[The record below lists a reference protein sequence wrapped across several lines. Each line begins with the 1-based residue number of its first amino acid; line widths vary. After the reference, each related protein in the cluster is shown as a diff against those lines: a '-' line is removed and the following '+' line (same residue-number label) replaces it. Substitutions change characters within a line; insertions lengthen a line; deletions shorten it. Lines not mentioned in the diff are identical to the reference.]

1 MAKFLISASYTS
13 DGTRGLLQEGGSGR
27 KNAIQKALQ
36 SLGGSL
42 DAMYFAYGENDVV
55 LIADVPDAVSGLALS
70 LAANASGTVSVK
82 TTPLIT
88 IEEMDDACKKVVMY
102 RPAGAAAV

>member
-27 KNAIQKALQ
+27 KNAVQKALQ

-55 LIADVPDAVSGLALS
+55 LIADVPDSVSGLALS
-70 LAANASGTVSVK
+70 LAANASGTVTVR

-88 IEEMDDACKKVVMY
+88 VEEMDTACKKLVMY

>member
-27 KNAIQKALQ
+27 KDAVQKALQ

-42 DAMYFAYGENDVV
+42 DAMYFAYGDNDVV

-70 LAANASGTVSVK
+70 LAANASGTVNVR

-88 IEEMDDACKKVVMY
+88 VEEMDKACKKLVMY
-102 RPAGAAAV
+102 RPAGGAAV